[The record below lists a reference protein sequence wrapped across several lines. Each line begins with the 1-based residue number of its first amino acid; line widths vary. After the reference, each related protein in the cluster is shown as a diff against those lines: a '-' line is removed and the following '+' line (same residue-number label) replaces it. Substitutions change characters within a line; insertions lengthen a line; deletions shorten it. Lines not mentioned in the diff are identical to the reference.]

1 MWKWPQFHKTFVE
14 RTSGLVACL
23 AYQPVRNKSA
33 GNFSNQLTEV
43 QTTEYT
49 WVRLKRVHRNLW
61 SCVLMAPMY
70 LSDYWHVSPS
80 LHCKMYF
87 CDVLSCRVCNLVHH
101 RSISC
106 VVMEQVYFCD
116 YCHVNI
122 SAVVHHRSTP
132 CMLME
137 SDVLLWTSQGYIWF
151 YEHTLQAASL
161 SQILVS
167 IPMFYF
173 QFTAQLTTLYNWAMF
188 TLLHRGTSKSVNWH
202 MKCPSRPPV
211 VSIFILSRAKNF
223 YSPLRLFYA
232 LLTANCGFYIYIFY
246 SSGTHLT
253 VFSHF
258 CFIFHFMARRCL
270 SLSR

>member
-1 MWKWPQFHKTFVE
+1 
-14 RTSGLVACL
+14 
-23 AYQPVRNKSA
+23 
-33 GNFSNQLTEV
+33 
-43 QTTEYT
+43 
-49 WVRLKRVHRNLW
+49 
-61 SCVLMAPMY
+61 
-70 LSDYWHVSPS
+70 
-80 LHCKMYF
+80 
-87 CDVLSCRVCNLVHH
+87 
-101 RSISC
+101 
-106 VVMEQVYFCD
+106 
-116 YCHVNI
+116 
-122 SAVVHHRSTP
+122 
-132 CMLME
+132 MLLN

-223 YSPLRLFYA
+223 YSPFRLFYGP
-232 LLTANCGFYIYIFY
+232 LTANCGFYIYIFY
-246 SSGTHLT
+246 FSGTHLT
-253 VFSHF
+253 VSSYIHY

-270 SLSR
+270 SLDKRAFQLNAWAWDTKEHEIQEAVSLFILRREEWKGLGWNKSFTTLGASYRLFYRPQMFQLKGWPQNTRIDVTFLILWRVNWILCLWIWWKVGFEEKIIVPDFYLNSQMFQIQRMSML